1 MDINDDKTIDEI
13 IALLS
18 QVKNK
23 KSTLKDVINE
33 QFDKMIN
40 DYIVKATE
48 EIKNRYDNTNRAKE
62 KLLELLHGKLFLL

>member
-48 EIKNRYDNTNRAKE
+48 EIKDRYDNTNRAKE
-62 KLLELLHGKLFLL
+62 ELLELLHGK

>member
-48 EIKNRYDNTNRAKE
+48 EIKNRYDNTNRAKDA
-62 KLLELLHGKLFLL
+62 LPELLHGK

>member
-1 MDINDDKTIDEI
+1 MDINDGKTIDEI

-62 KLLELLHGKLFLL
+62 ELLELLHGK

>member
-13 IALLS
+13 IDLLS

-40 DYIVKATE
+40 DYIVKATD
-48 EIKNRYDNTNRAKE
+48 EIKNRYDNTSKAKE
-62 KLLELLHGKLFLL
+62 ELIALLNEKEK

>member
-48 EIKNRYDNTNRAKE
+48 EIKNRYDNTNGAKE
-62 KLLELLHGKLFLL
+62 ELLELLHGK

>member
-1 MDINDDKTIDEI
+1 MEINDDKTIDEI

-62 KLLELLHGKLFLL
+62 ELLELLHGK

>member
-18 QVKNK
+18 QGKNK
-23 KSTLKDVINE
+23 TSTLKDVINE

-62 KLLELLHGKLFLL
+62 ELLELLHGK

>member
-62 KLLELLHGKLFLL
+62 ELLELLNGK

>member
-62 KLLELLHGKLFLL
+62 ELLELLHGK

>member
-40 DYIVKATE
+40 DYIVKVTE

-62 KLLELLHGKLFLL
+62 ELLELLHGK

>member
-40 DYIVKATE
+40 DYIVKATD
-48 EIKNRYDNTNRAKE
+48 EIKNRYDNTNKAKE
-62 KLLELLHGKLFLL
+62 ELIALLNEKEK

>member
-13 IALLS
+13 IDLLS

-40 DYIVKATE
+40 DYIVKATA
-48 EIKNRYDNTNRAKE
+48 EIKNRYDNTSKAKDELIALLNEKE
-62 KLLELLHGKLFLL
+62 K

>member
-48 EIKNRYDNTNRAKE
+48 ESKNRYDNTNRAKE
-62 KLLELLHGKLFLL
+62 ELLELLHGK

>member
-48 EIKNRYDNTNRAKE
+48 EIKNRYENTNRAKE
-62 KLLELLHGKLFLL
+62 ELLELLHGK

>member
-13 IALLS
+13 IDLLS

-62 KLLELLHGKLFLL
+62 ELLELLHGK

>member
-48 EIKNRYDNTNRAKE
+48 EIKNRYDNTNRAK
-62 KLLELLHGKLFLL
+62 

>member
-13 IALLS
+13 IALIS
-18 QVKNK
+18 QVKKK

-62 KLLELLHGKLFLL
+62 ELLELLHGK

>member
-48 EIKNRYDNTNRAKE
+48 EIKYRYDNTNRAKE
-62 KLLELLHGKLFLL
+62 ELLELLHGK

>member
-13 IALLS
+13 IDLLS

-40 DYIVKATE
+40 DYIVKATD
-48 EIKNRYDNTNRAKE
+48 EIKNRYDNTNKAKE
-62 KLLELLHGKLFLL
+62 ELIALLNEKEK

>member
-1 MDINDDKTIDEI
+1 MDVNDDKTIDEI

-48 EIKNRYDNTNRAKE
+48 EIKNRYDNTNRAK
-62 KLLELLHGKLFLL
+62 